1 MLSMSLHGL
10 LVAFGDLLRSAG
22 NPLSFALR
30 WSTILEGNRDEFI
43 IVHCDVIEQN
53 PGKTESFT
61 FISLTSES
69 VYQGAV
75 SVGNVASPFLIE
87 GFFLF

>member
-10 LVAFGDLLRSAG
+10 LVAFGGL
-22 NPLSFALR
+22 LSFALR

-53 PGKTESFT
+53 PGKMESFA

-75 SVGNVASPFLIE
+75 QLE
-87 GFFLF
+87 TWLHLFW